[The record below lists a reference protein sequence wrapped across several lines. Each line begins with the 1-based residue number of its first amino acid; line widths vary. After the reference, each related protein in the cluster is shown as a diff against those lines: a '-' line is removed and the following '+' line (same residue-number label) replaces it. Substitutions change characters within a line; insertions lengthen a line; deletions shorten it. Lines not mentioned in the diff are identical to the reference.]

1 MEIRNWLLLKEAW
14 RCQGCGFVVAD
25 ENMPGDM
32 RVECKCERPHHA
44 VPQTAR
50 EQRRYEIA
58 RDVMAAGWQ
67 ASIGRA
73 CEEALATYARQSV
86 KAADALLAEL
96 EREDGVA

>member
-1 MEIRNWLLLKEAW
+1 MEIGNWLLLKEAW

-58 RDVMAAGWQ
+58 RDVMAAVMTNNGEPTPGYSERI
-67 ASIGRA
+67 AAG
-73 CEEALATYARQSV
+73 SV
-86 KAADALLAEL
+86 IAADALLAEL

>member
-1 MEIRNWLLLKEAW
+1 MEIGNWLLLKEAW

-58 RDVMAAGWQ
+58 RDVMAALTGHPPG
-67 ASIGRA
+67 SYPSVRA
-73 CEEALATYARQSV
+73 CAENAVE
-86 KAADALLAEL
+86 AADALLFEL
-96 EREDGVA
+96 ERTDGE